1 MSEEIEKLVKRLRAF
16 CTETHA
22 INVRDVHA
30 AADTIEALRAEN
42 ERLKA
47 ALELVQFNGW
57 QLSTQRQ
64 QQHWEVSKPCAQKA
78 SETTSVCV
86 WTLTNLTDE
95 TGWYEKGCN
104 SETYERWD
112 GHLACP
118 SCGKPIE
125 FTEAE

>member
-1 MSEEIEKLVKRLRAF
+1 M
-16 CTETHA
+16 
-22 INVRDVHA
+22 
-30 AADTIEALRAEN
+30 AADAADAIEALRAEN

-64 QQHWEVSKPCAQKA
+64 QQHWEVSKPCTQKA

-86 WTLTNLTDE
+86 WTLANLTDE
-95 TGWYEKGCN
+95 TGWYKKGCD
-104 SETYERWD
+104 SETYERRWD